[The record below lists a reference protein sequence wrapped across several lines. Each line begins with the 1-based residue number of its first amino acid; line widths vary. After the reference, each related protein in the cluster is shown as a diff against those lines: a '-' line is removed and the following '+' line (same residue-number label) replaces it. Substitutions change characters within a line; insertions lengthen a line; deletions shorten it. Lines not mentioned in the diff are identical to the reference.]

1 MFEPVKTHRISDEIV
16 RQIRE
21 VLLSGKV
28 RSGERLPTE
37 RQLAEQFATSRA
49 SVREALRGLEQR
61 GVIYTKKGVNGG
73 VFVAD
78 LDHQLV
84 TRPLSDLLQLK
95 KISIHH
101 IAEVRKIFEPQAARL
116 AAERASPEHLQKL
129 KEAIEHMR
137 NAVKQGKLPA
147 IHDLRFHKLIAEAA
161 QNPVLQML
169 ADSML
174 DVASRVI
181 TNLRPSLEVLGHV
194 LECHTRIYEA
204 IRDRKPDVAGEIMS
218 EHIVD
223 VQKRLGKENG
233 KPRKAAART
242 ESGKSIF
249 ERRGYPYQ
257 P

>member
-21 VLLSGKV
+21 VLLSGKA
-28 RSGERLPTE
+28 RAGERLPTE
-37 RQLAEQFATSRA
+37 RELAKQFATSRT

-78 LDHQLV
+78 MDHKLV

-101 IAEVRKIFEPQAARL
+101 IAEVRKIFEPEAARL
-116 AAERASPEHLQKL
+116 AAERATPEHLQQL
-129 KEAIEHMR
+129 QETIEEMTA
-137 NAVKQGKLPA
+137 AVKQGKLPPF
-147 IHDLRFHKLIAEAA
+147 HDLKFHKLIAQAA

-174 DVASRVI
+174 EVASRVI
-181 TNLRPSLEVLGHV
+181 TNLHPSLEVLEHV
-194 LECHTRIYEA
+194 LEYHTRIYQA
-204 IRDRKPDVAGEIMS
+204 IRDRKPHEAFEIMS
-218 EHIVD
+218 EHILD
-223 VQKRLGKENG
+223 VQKQLGKDNA
-233 KPRKAAART
+233 KPRKTASHGAN
-242 ESGKSIF
+242 SGS
-249 ERRGYPYQ
+249 
-257 P
+257 